1 MFDFVHT
8 YYVNDPKSEV
18 LTSLEYYHSTLSHL
32 VLMLHH
38 QLEWSDEWVVLSLA
52 DCVLSTLIPAILVYF
67 TNYSKM
73 TFSTDLEFLSRRDA
87 KYTIAQT

>member
-1 MFDFVHT
+1 MIHKDLSEGREVGMLVMVVVVALIHC
-8 YYVNDPKSEV
+8 VSVMDSKSEV

-52 DCVLSTLIPAILVYF
+52 DCVLSTLV
-67 TNYSKM
+67 
-73 TFSTDLEFLSRRDA
+73 
-87 KYTIAQT
+87 